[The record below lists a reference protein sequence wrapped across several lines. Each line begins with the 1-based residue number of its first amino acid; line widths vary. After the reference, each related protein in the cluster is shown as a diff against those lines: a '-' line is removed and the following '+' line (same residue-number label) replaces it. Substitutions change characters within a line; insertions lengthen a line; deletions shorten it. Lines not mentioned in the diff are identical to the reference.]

1 MMMSQE
7 QRDAS
12 RAKRMA
18 ELKDQ
23 IPNTLRCVEVL
34 QQHAPTLKYVRPCA
48 LEDTLTAI
56 AKGENVCPDTLF
68 TIYKADYCCPDDFP
82 ETK

>member
-34 QQHAPTLKYVRPCA
+34 QQHASTLKYVWSCS
-48 LEDTLTAI
+48 LEDTLSAI
-56 AKGENVCPDTLF
+56 AEGENVCPDTLLA
-68 TIYKADYCCPDDFP
+68 IYKADFALLP
-82 ETK
+82 